1 MKNVF
6 IIGSKGI
13 PANYGGYETFVH
25 KLTQYK
31 VNENIKYHVACL
43 SDEDSE
49 FTFNDARC
57 FNVPVPKIGA
67 AKAVAYDIM
76 ALKEC
81 ISYIKDNNIEGAIIY
96 ILACRIGPF
105 LGFYMK
111 TLKKLGITL
120 LINPDGH
127 EWLRSKWN
135 YFIKKYWK
143 LSESMMIKR
152 GDLIVCDSIGIEKY
166 IKTQYKAFNPNTTYI
181 AYGADMEG
189 KNPTLEEEKSLS
201 KWYNEKSIK
210 PKEYYLM
217 VGRFVPE
224 NNYETII
231 REFMKSDS
239 KKDLVIV
246 CNLEEN
252 KFYNHLKEIT
262 KFEKD
267 SRVKFVGTVYDEVM
281 ISTIRKNAFGYFH
294 GHEVGGT
301 NPSLIEALA
310 TTEINILLD
319 VIFNTEV
326 AEDTALYFTK
336 DEGSLKNVIKIAE
349 KMSDEDIAK
358 LSERAKINVK
368 KRYSWDFIVDSYEK
382 LFMKK

>member
-31 VNENIKYHVACL
+31 VNEEIKYHVACL
-43 SDEDSE
+43 SDKESE
-49 FTFNDARC
+49 FTFNNARC
-57 FNVPVPKIGA
+57 FNVAVPNIGA
-67 AKAVAYDIM
+67 ARAVVYDIM
-76 ALKEC
+76 ALKKC
-81 ISYIKDNNIEGAIIY
+81 ISYIKENNIEDAIVY

-105 LGFYMK
+105 LGFYTK
-111 TLKKLGITL
+111 TLKKLGVTL

-135 YFIKKYWK
+135 YFVKKYWK

-152 GDLIVCDSIGIEKY
+152 GDLIVCDSIGIENY
-166 IKTQYKAFNPNTTYI
+166 IKTQYNAFKPITTYI
-181 AYGADMEG
+181 AYGADMEV
-189 KNPTLEEEKSLS
+189 KKPTLEEEKNLGI
-201 KWYNEKSIK
+201 WYNEKGIK

-224 NNYETII
+224 NNYEIII

-246 CNLEEN
+246 SNVEEN
-252 KFYNHLKEIT
+252 KFFNHLKETT

-281 ISTIRKNAFGYFH
+281 ISNIRSNAFGYFH

-326 AEDTALYFTK
+326 AADTALYFTK
-336 DEGSLKNVIKIAE
+336 DEGSLKNVIKNAE
-349 KMSDEDIAK
+349 KMSDEDRSE
-358 LSERAKINVK
+358 LSERAKVNVK

-382 LFMKK
+382 LFVKK